1 MARLVSLRG
10 VVERAVEGSTVELVL
25 PLGGRIVAVIPE
37 GTGSALPVRIEVG
50 NLIMFEAPEWSL
62 GRWPLLGRPVEVAPR
77 QRVLVVSPGRVCV
90 RYLEHVDLV

>member
-1 MARLVSLRG
+1 MARVVGIRG
-10 VVERAVEGSTVELVL
+10 VVERAVEGVGIDLVL

-37 GTGSALPVRIEVG
+37 GTGGVSPVRIEVG
-50 NLIMFEAPEWSL
+50 NLIVFEAPEWSL
-62 GRWPLLGRPVEVAPR
+62 GRCPLLGRPVEVAPR